1 MNLRPCVSTLFG
13 LSLVITFMV
22 CASCNQDAL
31 VKRSQMDTSKSSAQR
46 APLNSSAGAVA
57 GYPPLVLSIEPWDP
71 PVDIGPDGQLLYSA
85 SHICVNWFSVAFV
98 AGFMDEIA
106 AGGMPW

>member
-1 MNLRPCVSTLFG
+1 MAEAT
-13 LSLVITFMV
+13 
-22 CASCNQDAL
+22 
-31 VKRSQMDTSKSSAQR
+31 
-46 APLNSSAGAVA
+46 
-57 GYPPLVLSIEPWDP
+57 
-71 PVDIGPDGQLLYSA
+71 GPDGQLLYSA